1 MFLFRKVQMGRC
13 LLLSMSLVW
22 GGLVPMAIAQSFVG
36 SLQVEI
42 VGLRDRTGDVCL
54 SLFDRADGFPND
66 REKAKARQC
75 LPLAE
80 QPEDAPIV
88 VTFAD
93 LPVGNYA
100 ISLFHDRNQDGILNR
115 GELGIPSEGFG
126 FSNNAPVRT
135 GPPRFGHAMILVAG
149 ETPITV
155 QVRYSLQ

>member
-1 MFLFRKVQMGRC
+1 MP
-13 LLLSMSLVW
+13 LVW
-22 GGLVPMAIAQSFVG
+22 GGLVPMAMAQNFTG

-42 VGLRDRTGDVCL
+42 VGLRDRTGDVCIN
-54 SLFDRADGFPND
+54 LFDRADGFPHD
-66 REKAKARQC
+66 REKARVRQC

-80 QPEDAPIV
+80 QSEDAPIV

-93 LPVGNYA
+93 LPVGSYA
-100 ISLFHDRNQDGILNR
+100 VSLFHDRNQDGVLNR

-135 GPPRFGHAMILVAG
+135 GPPKFGNAMVIVAG
-149 ETPITV
+149 ATPITV

>member
-1 MFLFRKVQMGRC
+1 MSRYLV
-13 LLLSMSLVW
+13 LSMLLAW
-22 GGLVPMAIAQSFVG
+22 GGLVPMAMAQNFTG

-42 VGLRDRTGDVCL
+42 VGLRDRTGDVCIN
-54 SLFDRADGFPND
+54 LFDRADGFPHD

-80 QPEDAPIV
+80 QSEDAPIV

-100 ISLFHDRNQDGILNR
+100 VSLFHDRNQDGVLNR
-115 GELGIPSEGFG
+115 GEFGIPTEGFG
-126 FSNNAPVRT
+126 FSNNAPVRM
-135 GPPRFGHAMILVAG
+135 GPPRFGHAMLLVAG

>member
-1 MFLFRKVQMGRC
+1 MFLSRKLQMGRG
-13 LLLSMSLVW
+13 LLLSMPFVW
-22 GGLVPMAIAQSFVG
+22 GGLVPMAIAQG
-36 SLQVEI
+36 LMGNLQVEI
-42 VGLRDRTGDVCL
+42 VGLRDRSGDICL
-54 SLFDRADGFPND
+54 NLFDRADGFPHD

-75 LPLAE
+75 LTLAE
-80 QPEDAPIV
+80 QPEDTPIV

-100 ISLFHDRNQDGILNR
+100 ISLFHDHNQDGVLNR
-115 GELGIPSEGFG
+115 GEFGIPSEGFG

-149 ETPITV
+149 QTPITV